1 MGNYAVDIETGTWY
15 VIASIEGKT
24 MCDLTNPIFT
34 DADKARE
41 HLEKLYWPNGP
52 VCRHCGNA
60 DASRITKLA
69 GKSTRPGL
77 LWCNECNKP
86 FTVTVGTVMED
97 SHIPLNKWVL
107 AFHLMNSSKKGF
119 SAHQLMRT
127 LGLGSYKSAWFMAHR
142 VREAMGTEEPNK
154 GGALGGEGKVVE
166 VDESVVGGK
175 AKNRAYRKPAPKKAV
190 VTLVER
196 GGRARSKHVAN
207 IDAKTLR
214 PFVVKNASRKSTLN
228 TDEAAYYTKMGREF
242 AGHHAVDH
250 SRNEYA
256 YKLDGR
262 TVTNNSVE
270 GYFSILKRG
279 IYGVY
284 HSVSEAHLHR
294 YLAEFDFRFNNRS
307 KLGVED
313 AERTALAMKGAEGK
327 RLTYHQP
334 VV

>member
-1 MGNYAVDIETGTWY
+1 
-15 VIASIEGKT
+15 

-52 VCRHCGNA
+52 VCRHCGSA
-60 DASRITKLA
+60 DAGRITRLT

-77 LWCNECNKP
+77 LWCNECDKP

-107 AFHLMNSSKKGF
+107 AFHLMNSSKKGY

-127 LGLGSYKSAWFMAHR
+127 LGLGSYKTAWFLAHR
-142 VREAMGTEEPNK
+142 VREAMGTEDPNPSE
-154 GGALGGEGKVVE
+154 GPLGGEGKIVE
-166 VDESVVGGK
+166 IDESVVGGK
-175 AKNRAYRKPAPKKAV
+175 AKNRAFREPAPKKAV

-207 IDAKTLR
+207 INAEHLR
-214 PFVVKNASRKSTLN
+214 PFVVKNASRKSKLH
-228 TDEAAYYTKMGREF
+228 TDEASYYVKMGREF
-242 AGHHAVDH
+242 ADHKAVDH
-250 SRNEYA
+250 RRGEYA
-256 YKLDGR
+256 YKYDGE

-270 GYFSILKRG
+270 NYFSILKRG

-294 YLAEFDFRFNNRS
+294 YLAEFDFRYSNRS